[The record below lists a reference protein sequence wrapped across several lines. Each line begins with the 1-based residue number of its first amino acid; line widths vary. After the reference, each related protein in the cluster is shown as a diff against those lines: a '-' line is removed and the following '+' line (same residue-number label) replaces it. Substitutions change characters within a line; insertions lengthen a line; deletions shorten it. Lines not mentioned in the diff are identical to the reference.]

1 MFARAT
7 LRDYTD
13 RMRLLHGFISQKK
26 KRKAKGKQKERKK
39 KKEEGGKQ
47 RLYLEP
53 VPRYFM
59 LSFSLPLL
67 SSAHMSAQ
75 LRSLFAGTRD
85 ARCSYNFVELPDFT
99 QENSSSGRANGA
111 DLKNPT

>member
-13 RMRLLHGFISQKK
+13 RMRLIPGIHLSKE

-85 ARCSYNFVELPDFT
+85 ARCSCDFVELPDFT
-99 QENSSSGRANGA
+99 QNSSSGRANGA